1 MVTRVF
7 AKTALALAAE
17 TLLCLAAQSQTTYHF
32 HKEVAS
38 TGYNL
43 LSTAGPDS
51 SSTMLTTSD
60 LKQKTGSTWIAN
72 WATATG
78 VPNSAGMVPANST
91 FQLSLWMN
99 KSASF
104 GTIYPVVTVGKL
116 DASQNTTA
124 WATATAST
132 PLTTTLTKITF
143 SFTLPA
149 AQTMVATDRWWI
161 ESGGIHT
168 EWGQYHSQRY
178 RQFCLRRNSKRE
190 L

>member
-1 MVTRVF
+1 M
-7 AKTALALAAE
+7 
-17 TLLCLAAQSQTTYHF
+17 CLAAQSQTTYHF

-124 WATATAST
+124 WATARRSVTGLSPTST
-132 PLTTTLTKITF
+132 IRAR
-143 SFTLPA
+143 PA
-149 AQTMVATDRWWI
+149 ASRWVRCGSLTLGRTPAAPPRSGRAQPAHRRPAATRSDR
-161 ESGGIHT
+161 GP
-168 EWGQYHSQRY
+168 R
-178 RQFCLRRNSKRE
+178 
-190 L
+190 